1 MTQEEL
7 DALMADD
14 LSDLGNSINNIDNI
28 RLDDKEAD
36 PKDDADSVIQDDG
49 PTSDWPPPPPTDDH
63 KVVHQLDDV
72 TKDSEKKATEIFD
85 KLETINGF
93 CADAESI
100 TNDIKTD
107 ISKNMA

>member
-28 RLDDKEAD
+28 RLDDEEAD

-49 PTSDWPPPPPTDDH
+49 HIITHDNYRVSPTSDWPPPPPTDDH

-72 TKDSEKKATEIFD
+72 TKDSEKKATDIFD
-85 KLETINGF
+85 NLETINGF
-93 CADAESI
+93 CADA
-100 TNDIKTD
+100 
-107 ISKNMA
+107 

>member
-14 LSDLGNSINNIDNI
+14 LSDLGNSISNIDNI
-28 RLDDKEAD
+28 ALDDEEAD
-36 PKDDADSVIQDDG
+36 SKDDADSVIQDDG
-49 PTSDWPPPPPTDDH
+49 HIITHDNYRVSSTSAWPPPPPTDDH

-72 TKDSEKKATEIFD
+72 TKDSEKKATEMFD

-93 CADAESI
+93 
-100 TNDIKTD
+100 
-107 ISKNMA
+107 